1 MPRKADIKRKLT
13 FTLDARGAKEVI
25 LVGDFNKWDRKR
37 HPMEKNPKGLWSKTV
52 MLSLGTYE
60 YKFLVD
66 GEWWHDPKNDQV
78 CYNQYG
84 TLNSIINVV

>member
-1 MPRKADIKRKLT
+1 MPKKADIKRKLT
-13 FTLDARGAKEVI
+13 FSLDAPGAKEVI

-37 HPMEKNPKGLWSKTV
+37 HHMEKNAKGLWSKIV
-52 MLSLGTYE
+52 MLSIGRYE

-78 CYNQYG
+78 CYNQHG
-84 TLNSIINVV
+84 TLNSVITVG